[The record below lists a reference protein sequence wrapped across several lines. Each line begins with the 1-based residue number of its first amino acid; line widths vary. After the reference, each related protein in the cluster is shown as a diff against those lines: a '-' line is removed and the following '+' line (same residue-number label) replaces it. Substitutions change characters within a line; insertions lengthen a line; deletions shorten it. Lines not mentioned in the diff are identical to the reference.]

1 MADRDGNGWVRCAQ
15 GHRHWGRFGAAGLLA
30 YVPGNDGEATVLLQR
45 RGWWS
50 HHPGTWGPPGGARDS
65 HESWVAAAL
74 REAAEECELPADQV
88 GVTGIFR
95 DDHGGWAYAT
105 VLADAA
111 EPFAVRSANAET
123 AEVGWLPDGEVGQLE
138 LHPGFAAQWPV
149 LRAALFPLTVIVDAA
164 NVMGSRADGWW
175 RDRPGAAARL
185 YGELAAL
192 AGRGIPA
199 LPESMAAPALD
210 RWFPR
215 FELVLEGAARAAL
228 ATLAP
233 AGRVSAVA
241 ANGSGDDLI
250 AELAARPG
258 GRRLVVTADRE
269 LRSRCVA
276 AGASVT
282 GPRWLLGML

>member
-1 MADRDGNGWVRCAQ
+1 M
-15 GHRHWGRFGAAGLLA
+15 
-30 YVPGNDGEATVLLQR
+30 
-45 RGWWS
+45 
-50 HHPGTWGPPGGARDS
+50 
-65 HESWVAAAL
+65 
-74 REAAEECELPADQV
+74 
-88 GVTGIFR
+88 TGIFR

-149 LRAALFPLTVIVDAA
+149 LRAALFPLTIIVDAA

-192 AGRGIPA
+192 ASRGIPA

-210 RWFPR
+210 RWFPALR
-215 FELVLEGAARAAL
+215 ACAR
-228 ATLAP
+228 
-233 AGRVSAVA
+233 RR
-241 ANGSGDDLI
+241 
-250 AELAARPG
+250 RPG
-258 GRRLVVTADRE
+258 GTGHA
-269 LRSRCVA
+269 
-276 AGASVT
+276 
-282 GPRWLLGML
+282 GPRRAGQRARGQRIGR